1 VTAWGLEGKVGIVT
15 GGASGIGFAIVEA
28 LTNEGAVV
36 VVFDLEPANAP
47 TSAALAIEVDIADE
61 PAVAAAYAA
70 FDQRFERLDFLVN
83 NAGID
88 IETVPSEEW
97 QDGPLHRTLDVD
109 IKGTYH
115 CMRHAIARMRPR
127 RAGSIVNLGSVAA
140 LVGTVTRP
148 AYAASKHAVVGL
160 TRTAS
165 VQFGPDNIRTNVI
178 CPGGTRTALLE
189 QVMTDNPQLR
199 EHIVRS
205 NPMQRLA
212 EPSEIA
218 DAVAWLVSPRSSFVN
233 GAVIPVDGG
242 YTAA

>member
-1 VTAWGLEGKVGIVT
+1 MTGWGLEGRVGIVT
-15 GGASGIGFAIVEA
+15 GGASGIGLAIVEA
-28 LTNEGAVV
+28 LTAEGAYV
-36 VVFDLEPANAP
+36 VVFDLNPATAP
-47 TSAALAIEVDIADE
+47 ASAALAIEVDVSDE
-61 PAVAAAYAA
+61 PAVAAAFIA
-70 FDQRFERLDFLVN
+70 FDQRFDHLDFLVN

-88 IETVPSEEW
+88 IETVPSQEW
-97 QDGPLHRTLDVD
+97 QDGPLHRTIDVD

-115 CMRHAIARMRPR
+115 CMRHAITRMRPR
-127 RAGSIVNLGSVAA
+127 KAGSIVNLGSVAA

-178 CPGGTRTALLE
+178 CPGGTRTDLLE

-199 EHIVRS
+199 QQIVSS
-205 NPMQRLA
+205 NPMRRLA

>member
-1 VTAWGLEGKVGIVT
+1 MTGWGLEGKVGIVT
-15 GGASGIGFAIVEA
+15 GGASGIGRSIVQT
-28 LTNEGAVV
+28 LTAEGAAV
-36 VVFDLEPANAP
+36 VVFDLNPTTAPA
-47 TSAALAIEVDIADE
+47 SAALAIEVDVSDE
-61 PAVAAAYAA
+61 PAVAAAFVT
-70 FDQRFERLDFLVN
+70 FDQRFDRLDFLVN

-88 IETVPSEEW
+88 IETVPSQEW
-97 QDGPLHRTLDVD
+97 QDGPLNRTIDVD

-127 RAGSIVNLGSVAA
+127 KAGSIVNLGSVAA

-148 AYAASKHAVVGL
+148 VYAASKHAVVGL

-178 CPGGTRTALLE
+178 CPGGTRTDLLE
-189 QVMTDNPQLR
+189 QVMTDNPELR
-199 EHIVRS
+199 EQIVSS
-205 NPMQRLA
+205 NPMRRLA